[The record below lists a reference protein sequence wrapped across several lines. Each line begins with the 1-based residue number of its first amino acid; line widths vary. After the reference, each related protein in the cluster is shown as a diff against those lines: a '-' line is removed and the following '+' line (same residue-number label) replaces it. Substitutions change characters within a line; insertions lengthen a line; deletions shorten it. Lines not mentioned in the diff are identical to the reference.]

1 MVLPSENWDIDGNG
15 FRGTLTID
23 GVDAAGNLN
32 ASVVFEFPEVQ
43 QIIGFWDGPSPK
55 LMFVRAINPDGP
67 SANQTWTGSRP
78 PYVFSV
84 VLSRSDRGESD
95 ILGLIHP
102 SQAETGLETQR
113 RRTPRQSR
121 APDGRQTDDDHH
133 PLSQLNTSRRG
144 SWRSRSPGPVANDF
158 GICGTG
164 SA

>member
-32 ASVVFEFPEVQ
+32 ASVSFEFPEVQ

-55 LMFVRAINPDGP
+55 LMFVRAINPDDP

-133 PLSQLNTSRRG
+133 PRPS
-144 SWRSRSPGPVANDF
+144 
-158 GICGTG
+158 
-164 SA
+164 